1 MKILAIR
8 GKNLASLEGDFEIDF
23 TAEPLRSAGIFAIT
37 GSTGSGKSTL
47 LDALCL
53 ALFDTTPR
61 LSSVSSNSNIQDNKN
76 DSITLKDSRNILRR
90 GAVEGMAEVDFVSLS
105 GDHYRSTWSVGRAG
119 NKFSGRLRNVAITL
133 VNLTTNVPEQGTKTE
148 LLKQI
153 VALVGLTFDQF
164 TRSVLLAQGDFA
176 TFLKAKQGDKAE
188 LLEKLTGTDIYS
200 RISQSIYQKSKQAET
215 ELNMLKDQI
224 KGVELL
230 SDEQSETLEL
240 ERKQIAESSVSVKK
254 DSAILDQKIKWI
266 TVEEE
271 LKREVTTAEAQ
282 FVEAKMA
289 IETAAPRY
297 DYVARIDEVQEIRDV
312 YNELQSTLKQW
323 NENRASLQTKQLL
336 EKNNAGLLAVHIE
349 RLNACKT
356 NQQKV
361 NEAFEKAEPEIILAR
376 KLDATMEVVKR
387 NGVQAKKESDDA
399 RAFKEKVE
407 RNIAATNKEL
417 GQNQLRLK
425 ELSNWFEAQSI
436 YKELVPVTELIVN
449 LLNTAQTA
457 LRQWANSEKTLKSRR
472 EVLEGD
478 KLRLEGVKK
487 EAERL
492 DKLLPAEIL
501 ALRAKLT
508 DGMACPVCGSLHHP
522 MRTEGAGGEMS
533 LEEEELNR
541 AKEAVRKQSEELA
554 ISVEESNKE
563 ITRLTT
569 LAESYNMQYKDAFAD
584 AESRL
589 AVLPSWKSEFEQG
602 TLQEKL
608 QKIAAQWNN
617 NQVALTQLKE
627 KDTNLLTTLV
637 GEKKNLEEATKSL
650 AEKNKK
656 LTDYRAE
663 YNDLAGERKKL
674 LGGKSADEVSGAF
687 QKEKKLVEEELRR
700 LTDEQNKLMAYSESL
715 KGGIKEAGAIIARL
729 EEHTGLLQ
737 QSVDQ
742 WMASKDGVITREL
755 LAELL
760 QKDTTWLAT
769 EKRALELLRKNE
781 ITIKATL
788 DERRKKL
795 ELHRVAEVRP
805 QGEEET
811 IDNLQAQQKG
821 TTELLESMMK
831 RLGEIDAAF
840 TAHKAAKEKVKKFE
854 KELPVK
860 ESLSENW
867 KKLNELFGSATGSK
881 FKEIAQG
888 YTLDVLLTYA
898 NKHLQE
904 LSRRYELKRIPNT
917 LGLEVIDLDMLGEIR
932 SVHTLSG
939 GESFLVSLAL
949 ALGLS
954 SLSSNRMKVESLF
967 IDEGFGSLDA
977 DTLRVAMDAL
987 ERLQTQGRKIGVI
1000 SHVSEMNEHIST
1012 QIRVEKSVSGRSKIE
1027 VVG

>member
-8 GKNLASLEGDFEIDF
+8 GKNLASLEGDFDIDF
-23 TAEPLRSAGIFAIT
+23 TAEPLKSAGIFAIT

-61 LSSVSSNSNIQDNKN
+61 LSGVTSNSNIQDNKN
-76 DSITLKDSRNILRR
+76 DTITLKDSRNILRR

-105 GDHYRSTWSVGRAG
+105 GEHYRSTWTVGRAG
-119 NKFSGRLRNVAITL
+119 NKFSGRLRNVGITL
-133 VNLTTNVPEQGTKTE
+133 LNLTTNVQEQGTKTE

-176 TFLKAKQGDKAE
+176 TFLKARQGDKAE

-200 RISQSIYQKSKQAET
+200 RISQSIYQKNKQAEAD
-215 ELNMLKDQI
+215 LNMLKDQI

-230 SDEQSETLEL
+230 SDEQSEALEL
-240 ERKQIAESSVSVKK
+240 ERKQVADSSVLIKR
-254 DSAILDQKIKWI
+254 DSTILDQKIKWI
-266 TVEEE
+266 ISEQG
-271 LKREVTTAEAQ
+271 LKQEVTMADTQ
-282 FVEAKMA
+282 LTEAKAA
-289 IETAAPRY
+289 IEGAKTRY
-297 DYVARIDEVQEIRDV
+297 DYVARIEEVQEIRDV

-323 NENRASLQTKQLL
+323 NENRTSLQTKQLQ
-336 EKNNAGLLAVHIE
+336 EKKNAELLTVAVDK
-349 RLNACKT
+349 LNACKV
-356 NQQKV
+356 NQQKI

-376 KLDATMEVVKR
+376 KLDATIEIVKR
-387 NGVQAKKESDDA
+387 NGIQAKKEFNA
-399 RAFKEKVE
+399 AKTFKEKVDG
-407 RNIAATNKEL
+407 NIITINK
-417 GQNQLRLK
+417 QLEKEQLQLK
-425 ELSNWFEAQSI
+425 ELNNWFEAQSI
-436 YKELVPVTELIVN
+436 YKELVPRAELVIS

-457 LRQWANSEKTLKSRR
+457 FKQSANSGKTLKSRK
-472 EVLEGD
+472 EVLDGD
-478 KLRLEGVKK
+478 KLKLEGVKK

-501 ALRAKLT
+501 ALRAKLS
-508 DGMACPVCGSLHHP
+508 DGVACPVCGSLHHP
-522 MRTEGAGGEMS
+522 LRTEGIVGEVN

-541 AKEAVRKQSEELA
+541 AKEVVKKQLEVLTA
-554 ISVEESNKE
+554 GIEESDKE
-563 ITRLTT
+563 ITRLATMV
-569 LAESYNMQYKDAFAD
+569 ESYSQQYKDAYAD
-584 AESRL
+584 AESYL
-589 AVLPSWKSEFEQG
+589 VALPMWKAEFEQG
-602 TLQEKL
+602 LLQGKL
-608 QKIAAQWNN
+608 QKVATEWNT
-617 NQVALTQLKE
+617 NQLALTQVKE
-627 KDTNLLTTLV
+627 KSTNLLTALT
-637 GEKKNLEEATKSL
+637 GEKSNLEEAIKGL
-650 AEKNKK
+650 AEKDKK

-663 YNDLAGERKKL
+663 YNDLADERKKL
-674 LGGKSADEVSGAF
+674 LDGKSADEVTGFF
-687 QKEKKLVEEELRR
+687 QKEKKTVEEELSK
-700 LTDEQNKLMAYSESL
+700 LTEEQTKLIANSESL
-715 KGGIKEAGAIIARL
+715 KGGIKEAGTIIARL
-729 EEHTGLLQ
+729 EERNQQLQ
-737 QSVDQ
+737 KNVDE
-742 WMASKDGVITREL
+742 WIIRKDGTISREL

-760 QKDTTWLAT
+760 QKDSAWLVA
-769 EKRALELLRKNE
+769 EKKALDLLKKNE

-795 ELHRVAEVRP
+795 ELHQAAEVRP

-811 IDNLQAQQKG
+811 MENLQVLLKEA
-821 TTELLESMMK
+821 TLLLESMMK
-831 RLGEIDAAF
+831 RNGEIDATFA
-840 TAHKAAKEKVKKFE
+840 AHKAAKEKVKKIE

-898 NKHLQE
+898 NRHLQE
-904 LSRRYELKRIPNT
+904 LSKRYELKRIPDT
-917 LGLEVIDLDMLGEIR
+917 LGLEVVDLDMLGEVR

-977 DTLRVAMDAL
+977 DTLRIAMDAL

-1000 SHVSEMNEHIST
+1000 SHVSEMNEHIAT

>member
-1 MKILAIR
+1 
-8 GKNLASLEGDFEIDF
+8 
-23 TAEPLRSAGIFAIT
+23 
-37 GSTGSGKSTL
+37 
-47 LDALCL
+47 
-53 ALFDTTPR
+53 
-61 LSSVSSNSNIQDNKN
+61 
-76 DSITLKDSRNILRR
+76 
-90 GAVEGMAEVDFVSLS
+90 
-105 GDHYRSTWSVGRAG
+105 VGRAG

-637 GEKKNLEEATKSL
+637 GEQKNLEEATKSL

>member
-8 GKNLASLEGDFEIDF
+8 GKNLASLEGEFEIDF

-61 LSSVSSNSNIQDNKN
+61 LSGVSSNSNIQDNKN

-105 GDHYRSTWSVGRAG
+105 GDHYRSTWTVGRAG
-119 NKFSGRLRNVAITL
+119 NKFSGRLRNVGITL
-133 VNLTTNVPEQGTKTE
+133 LNLTTNVQEQGTKTE
-148 LLKQI
+148 LLKEI
-153 VALVGLTFDQF
+153 IALVGLTFDQF

-240 ERKQIAESSVSVKK
+240 ERKQIADSSVLIKR

-266 TVEEE
+266 TGEEG
-271 LKREVTTAEAQ
+271 LKREVTTAETQ
-282 FVEAKMA
+282 LTEAKAA
-289 IETAAPRY
+289 IEGAKPRY

-323 NENRASLQTKQLL
+323 NENRTSLQTKQLQ
-336 EKNNAGLLAVHIE
+336 EKKNAELLAVAVDK
-349 RLNACKT
+349 LNACKA

-387 NGVQAKKESDDA
+387 NGVQAKKEFDDA
-399 RAFKEKVE
+399 KAFKEKVE
-407 RNIAATNKEL
+407 GNITAINKEL
-417 GQNQLRLK
+417 EKDQLRLK
-425 ELSNWFEAQSI
+425 ELNNWFEAQSI
-436 YKELVPVTELIVN
+436 YKELVPRTELIVN
-449 LLNTAQTA
+449 LLNTAQIA
-457 LRQWANSEKTLKSRR
+457 FKQSANSEKTLKSRR

-478 KLRLEGVKK
+478 NLKLEAVKQ

-501 ALRAKLT
+501 ILRARLS
-508 DGMACPVCGSLHHP
+508 DGVACPVCGSLHHP
-522 MRTEGAGGEMS
+522 LRAEGMGGEMN

-541 AKEAVRKQSEELA
+541 AKEAVKKQLEGLTA
-554 ISVEESNKE
+554 GIEESNKE

-569 LAESYNMQYKDAFAD
+569 LVESYNRQYKDAFAD
-584 AESRL
+584 AESYL
-589 AVLPSWKSEFEQG
+589 VALPAWKSEFEQG
-602 TLQEKL
+602 ILQDKL
-608 QKIAAQWNN
+608 QKVAAQWNN
-617 NQVALTQLKE
+617 NQTALTQLNE
-627 KDTNLLTTLV
+627 KNTKLLTTLA
-637 GEKKNLEEATKSL
+637 GEQKNLEEATKSL
-650 AEKNKK
+650 TEKDKK

-663 YNDLAGERKKL
+663 YNDLVVERKKL
-674 LGGKSADEVSGAF
+674 LEGKSADEVSGTF
-687 QKEKKLVEEELRR
+687 QKEKKLVEEELRK
-700 LTDEQNKLMAYSESL
+700 LTEEQNKLTANSESL
-715 KGGIKEAGAIIARL
+715 KGGIKEAVAIIARL
-729 EEHTGLLQ
+729 EERNEQLKK
-737 QSVDQ
+737 SVDQ
-742 WMASKDGVITREL
+742 WIASKDGVITREL

-760 QKDTTWLAT
+760 QKDSTWLAT
-769 EKRALELLRKNE
+769 EKRALELLKKNE

-795 ELHRVAEVRP
+795 ELHQAAEVRP

-811 IDNLQAQQKG
+811 IEALQLQLKEA
-821 TTELLESMMK
+821 TELLESMMK
-831 RLGEIDAAF
+831 RVGEIDAAF
-840 TAHKAAKEKVKKFE
+840 TAHKAAKEKVKKIE

-867 KKLNELFGSATGSK
+867 QKLNALFGSATGSK

-904 LSRRYELKRIPNT
+904 LSRRYELKRIPDT
-917 LGLEVIDLDMLGEIR
+917 LGLEVVDLDMLGEIR